1 LELNE
6 PETRN
11 SKLETHFVVKGGLPL
26 ALLEIN
32 RDTCIGCAVCVE
44 VCPFG
49 SLRLDDENIAVVDET
64 CTACGACLPE
74 CPVEALSLPEKV
86 VEEVDLSAYQGVW
99 FWVEQ
104 FRGQAGS
111 ISWEMAGKGRELAD
125 ELGTTLTACVLGQG
139 VEHVAQEAI
148 CYGADRVFLVDD
160 PTLSVYRT
168 DPYAAVL
175 VSLVQKYQPEVFI
188 LGASTRGRDLA
199 GSVATKLRTGLTA
212 DCTELTIDPETR
224 LLRQTRPAFGGNI
237 MATILCPHHRPQM
250 ATVRHRVFEMPQMDA
265 PPLSPPKP
273 ALSRV
278 EGLGGRKGG
287 QIVRE
292 GAVMGEDEIASKVVD
307 FVTQEGMVNLAD
319 AKIIVAGGRGV
330 GGPEGFA
337 PLRELVEVLG
347 GAVGASRATVDAGW
361 IPYAHQVGQTGR
373 TVRPDLYIACG
384 ISGAIQ
390 HLAGMKTARCIVAIN
405 TDPEAPIFQVAH
417 YGIVGDLFQ
426 VVPAL
431 VEQFRRRLQ
440 KEHGLAGLSDLSV
453 LSANPANPLFFD

>member
-1 LELNE
+1 
-6 PETRN
+6 
-11 SKLETHFVVKGGLPL
+11 
-26 ALLEIN
+26 
-32 RDTCIGCAVCVE
+32 VE

-49 SLRLDDENIAVVDET
+49 SLSLDDEGIAVVDET

-74 CPVEALSLPEKV
+74 CPVEALSLPERAIV
-86 VEEVDLSAYQGVW
+86 EVDLSAYQGVW

-125 ELGTTLTACVLGQG
+125 ALGTTLTACVLGQG
-139 VEHVAQEAI
+139 VEHIAWEAI
-148 CYGADRVFLVDD
+148 HYGADRVFLVDD

-175 VSLVQKYQPEVFI
+175 VDLVQRYKPEVFI

-237 MATILCPHHRPQM
+237 MATILCPHRRPQM
-250 ATVRHRVFEMPQMDA
+250 ATVRHRVFEMPDMDT
-265 PPLSPPKP
+265 
-273 ALSRV
+273 SRQ
-278 EGLGGRKGG
+278 G
-287 QIVRE
+287 QIVRQR
-292 GAVMGEDEIASKVVD
+292 AVMSEEEIASKVVD
-307 FVTQEGMVNLAD
+307 FVTQEGVVNLAD
-319 AKIIVAGGRGV
+319 ARIIVAGGRGV

-337 PLRELVEVLG
+337 LIRQLAEVLG
-347 GAVGASRATVDAGW
+347 GAVGASRSTVDAGW

-390 HLAGMKTARCIVAIN
+390 HLAGMKTSQCIVAIN
-405 TDPEAPIFQVAH
+405 KDPEAPIFQVAH

-431 VEQFRRRLQ
+431 VEQFRRRLHT
-440 KEHGLAGLSDLSV
+440 ETV
-453 LSANPANPLFFD
+453 

>member
-1 LELNE
+1 
-6 PETRN
+6 
-11 SKLETHFVVKGGLPL
+11 L

-32 RDTCIGCAVCVE
+32 RDECIGCAACVE

-49 SLRLDDENIAVVDET
+49 SLSLDDEVIAVVDET

-74 CPVEALSLPEKV
+74 CPVEALSLPERKIV
-86 VEEVDLSAYQGVW
+86 EVDLSAYQGVW

-104 FRGQAGS
+104 FRGQACS

-139 VEHVAQEAI
+139 VERIAQEAI

-160 PTLSVYRT
+160 PTLGVYRT
-168 DPYAAVL
+168 DPYAAALIDL
-175 VSLVQKYQPEVFI
+175 VRKYKPEVFI

-199 GSVATKLRTGLTA
+199 GSVATRLRTGLTA
-212 DCTELTIDPETR
+212 DCTELAIDHETR

-237 MATILCPHHRPQM
+237 MATIICPHRRPQM
-250 ATVRHRVFEMPQMDA
+250 ATVRHRVFEMPEVGA
-265 PPLSPPKP
+265 PPLSPPTW
-273 ALSRV
+273 
-278 EGLGGRKGG
+278 GGRKGS

-292 GAVMGEDEIASKVVD
+292 RAVMSEDEIASKVVD
-307 FVTQEGMVNLAD
+307 FITQEGEVNLTD
-319 AKIIVAGGRGV
+319 AQVIVAGGRGV

-337 PLRELVEVLG
+337 PIFELAEVLG
-347 GAVGASRATVDAGW
+347 GAVGSSRSVVDAGW

-390 HLAGMKTARCIVAIN
+390 HLAGMKTASCIVAIN

-431 VEQFRRRLQ
+431 TEQFRQRLHKRQ
-440 KEHGLAGLSDLSV
+440 EG
-453 LSANPANPLFFD
+453 